1 MGFIHITTNKPRF
14 ANRRATLAVLILC
27 LVGSTY
33 AQSPGF
39 CKNGQACGFFSSTN
53 CPANCVGPVGATGP
67 QGKPGAVGLTG
78 VTGPQGASGAI
89 GPQGAPGQDGVSGI
103 AGLTGATGNTGA
115 QGITGPIGPQGIPGT
130 LIDLSYRVVR
140 KESSYKMY
148 TDGYNSHTVL
158 CPPDTSSTFYIATG
172 GGCSAVDD
180 KSNTF
185 YPLGFNGPITS
196 KIINSGITDLSL
208 LGSGFYIG
216 GPSYTAWKCAPALV
230 AGRDPSLLA
239 NVFAWV
245 VCESN
250 SF

>member
-1 MGFIHITTNKPRF
+1 MGSTTNKPRF
-14 ANRRATLAVLILC
+14 ANECATLAVLILC

-53 CPANCVGPVGATGP
+53 CPANCVGPVGATGQ
-67 QGKPGAVGLTG
+67 QGKPGAVGL
-78 VTGPQGASGAI
+78 TGPQGASGAI

-115 QGITGPIGPQGIPGT
+115 QGIMGPQGIPGT
-130 LIDLSYRVVR
+130 LTQLTSRIVR
-140 KESSYKMY
+140 KERSYKMY
-148 TDGYNSHTVL
+148 TDGYNNIIVT
-158 CPPDTSSTFYIATG
+158 CPPDTLSTFYIATG

-180 KSNTF
+180 EKNTF

-196 KIINSGITDLSL
+196 KIVNFGIADSSL
-208 LGSGFYIG
+208 LGSGFYLG

-239 NVFAWV
+239 NVFVWV